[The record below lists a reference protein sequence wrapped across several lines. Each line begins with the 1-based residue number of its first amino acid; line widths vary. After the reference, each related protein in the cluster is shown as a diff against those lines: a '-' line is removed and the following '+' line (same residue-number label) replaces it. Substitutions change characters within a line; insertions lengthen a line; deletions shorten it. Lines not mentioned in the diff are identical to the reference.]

1 MSGYRTNDGE
11 FQPKRVDLGVSG
23 LSLFQTE
30 TGVTPPKPAPATGE
44 QHRDR
49 IVSALEAKRKDYI
62 DRIHRV
68 LLTRFSL
75 YGYDILV
82 SANDARAIYLSF
94 PDADPSID
102 FRFLAALW
110 RKPGWVQV
118 DMNGRSNAPDNHARR
133 IARYRYEP

>member
-1 MSGYRTNDGE
+1 MSSYRTNDGE
-11 FQPKRVDLGVSG
+11 FTPKRVDLGVSG

-30 TGVTPPKPAPATGE
+30 TGVTPPRPAPATGE

-62 DRIHRV
+62 DRIHAALV
-68 LLTRFSL
+68 AEMADTF
-75 YGYDILV
+75 YDGMC

-118 DMNGRSNAPDNHARR
+118 DMDGRSNAPDNHARR
-133 IARYRYEP
+133 IARYRYVP